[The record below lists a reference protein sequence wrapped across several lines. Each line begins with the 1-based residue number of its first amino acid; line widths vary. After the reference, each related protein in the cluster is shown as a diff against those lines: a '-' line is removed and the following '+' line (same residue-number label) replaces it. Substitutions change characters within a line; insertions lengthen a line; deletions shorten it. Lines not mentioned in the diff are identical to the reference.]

1 MSRIQSVDFTSF
13 SFAVIRR
20 EDGKIEVIVC
30 DGTTKEEA
38 RKSLE
43 EMGAPLPET
52 VAFIGPSLT
61 SEEMLRAYAL
71 LSLLVDESYESG
83 EGLVNILC
91 HFISEAFMAGFAE
104 GQKVKR

>member
-20 EDGKIEVIVC
+20 KDGKIEVIVC

-38 RKSLE
+38 RESLE
-43 EMGAPLPET
+43 EMGATILEMI
-52 VAFIGPSLT
+52 AFIGPPSM
-61 SEEMLRAYAL
+61 SEDMLRAYAL
-71 LSLLVDESYESG
+71 LSLHLDGSFNSD
-83 EGLVNILC
+83 EGLVDLLH